1 EWCNAS
7 GYKDDYNVAHPVFD
21 HPVLQKH
28 LCFKI
33 SRKTLLES
41 MRDPSPHTDSLA
53 SATPIIQLEF
63 DRVGTRLGVQ
73 DAAIRKPAAEP
84 ASQTS
89 KFARRYEFLAAT
101 LQAQKDRTASELKD
115 LNRCIGNN
123 DKLTGNK
130 RQCWNKDAV
139 RSQVMQPLKSTVEAV
154 VAMSEVDE
162 VEVSD
167 NFNSS

>member
-1 EWCNAS
+1 
-7 GYKDDYNVAHPVFD
+7 
-21 HPVLQKH
+21 
-28 LCFKI
+28 
-33 SRKTLLES
+33 
-41 MRDPSPHTDSLA
+41 
-53 SATPIIQLEF
+53 
-63 DRVGTRLGVQ
+63 
-73 DAAIRKPAAEP
+73 
-84 ASQTS
+84 
-89 KFARRYEFLAAT
+89 
-101 LQAQKDRTASELKD
+101 

-167 NFNSS
+167 NFNSSVAKPECHCGCRDCSSSASRARRWPDICDWFIYVYRAQN